1 MLPVAAINNDAR
13 VRPCRVLVCEDSTD
27 LQIVMSVL
35 LTEAGYEVVSAED
48 GAEALRLIKEFAID
62 LLLLD
67 LSLPSMDGFG
77 ILDYLYEHRPGL
89 PVIVVTGLPPEE
101 IEPRLAKMRRSDLP
115 PMLLK
120 PFETAQLMS
129 MVEFVLD
136 QPEIARPPSD
146 DSSSNGKRA

>member
-27 LQIVMSVL
+27 LQIVMNEL

-48 GAEALRLIKEFAID
+48 GAEALRLIKEIAID

-67 LSLPSMDGFG
+67 LSLPAMDGFS
-77 ILDYLYEHRPGL
+77 ILDYLYEHRPGW
-89 PVIVVTGLPPEE
+89 PVIVVTGLTPAE
-101 IEPRLAKMRRSDLP
+101 IEPRLGKMRRSDLP
-115 PMLLK
+115 AMLLK
-120 PFETAQLMS
+120 PFETSQVMS

-136 QPEIARPPSD
+136 RPELTRLPSA
-146 DSSSNGKRA
+146 DSSSPKRA